1 MEIVMATTYW
11 MGDVEVQGYVQKVMS
26 TWHQMFITAE
36 VKIGVIMCASD
47 KEDVPAL
54 KHGGY
59 PALATIK
66 VVPLKDRISK
76 NYDAE
81 MMIDAN
87 FWKSTSEDRRLA
99 LIDHELCHLRL
110 KEPKAGQA
118 NVKSIGD
125 LDILYDDI
133 GRPVLKLV
141 GGDWNVG
148 DGFEE
153 VVRRHGDI
161 AIEVTSVKSIGD
173 RLKLINKGS

>member
-1 MEIVMATTYW
+1 MAITYW
-11 MGDVEVQGYVQKVMS
+11 MGDAQVQAYVTKVIN
-26 TWHQMFITAE
+26 TWHQMFKTAD
-36 VKIGVIMCASD
+36 VKIGIIMCASD
-47 KEDVPAL
+47 KDDVPAL
-54 KHGGY
+54 KHSGY

-81 MMIDAN
+81 LMIDAN
-87 FWKSTSEDRRLA
+87 FWETATEERRLA
-99 LIDHELCHLRL
+99 LVDHELCHLRL

-118 NVKSIGD
+118 NVKEVGD
-125 LDILYDDI
+125 LQILYDDI

-153 VVRRHGDI
+153 VVRRHGEV
-161 AIEVTSVKSIGD
+161 AIEVSSVKAIGA
-173 RLKLINKGS
+173 RLKPLIKE

>member
-1 MEIVMATTYW
+1 MAITYW
-11 MGDVEVQGYVQKVMS
+11 LGDSQVQAYIKKVVS
-26 TWHQMFITAE
+26 TWHQMFDTAE
-36 VKIGVIMCASD
+36 VKFGVIMCASD
-47 KEDVPAL
+47 KDETPAL

-81 MMIDAN
+81 IMIDAG
-87 FWKSTSEDRRLA
+87 FWETTTEERRLA

-118 NVKSIGD
+118 NVKEVGD
-125 LDILYDDI
+125 LSILFDDI

-153 VVRRHGDI
+153 VVRRHGNV
-161 AIEVTSVKSIGD
+161 AIEVSSVKAIGD
-173 RLKLINKGS
+173 RLKPLIKD

>member
-1 MEIVMATTYW
+1 MAITYW
-11 MGDVEVQGYVQKVMS
+11 MGDSQVQAYVTKVIN
-26 TWHQMFITAE
+26 TWHQMFQTAD
-36 VKIGVIMCASD
+36 VKIGIIMCASD
-47 KEDVPAL
+47 KDDVPAL
-54 KHGGY
+54 KHSGY

-81 MMIDAN
+81 LMIDAN
-87 FWKSTSEDRRLA
+87 FWETTTEERRLA
-99 LIDHELCHLRL
+99 LVDHELCHLRL

-118 NVKSIGD
+118 NVKEVGD
-125 LDILYDDI
+125 LQILYDDI

-153 VVRRHGDI
+153 VVRRHGEV
-161 AIEVTSVKSIGD
+161 AIEVSSVKAIGA
-173 RLKLINKGS
+173 RLKPLIKE